1 MMHFMTDEDIQRTAP
16 SVFADAPDA
25 QRSDR
30 YVFVSSRKIVDSM
43 RDNGWGV
50 SRVRTP
56 NVRVASPQHCRHELV
71 FRNRDV
77 DLGFADPR
85 IPTYGDYKATVTPE
99 IRVENSHDGS
109 CRIKYN
115 AGLFAQICSN
125 GLTINLSD
133 MGSFSSKHLG
143 FDSEEAYKLT
153 TEFTSRV
160 PQFVEAIDEFSG
172 IHLGRDQQLAFA
184 SKARDLRW
192 AGDRASMV
200 DPADLLNSRRPQDDG
215 DDLWRIYNR
224 VQENL
229 IRGGFSSINTKRQ
242 VRPIQNIKLDNQIN
256 SDLWALAESYCL
268 N

>member
-1 MMHFMTDEDIQRTAP
+1 MMQFMNDEMIEREAP
-16 SVFADAPDA
+16 SVFAEAPDA

-43 RDNGWGV
+43 RDNGWDV

-56 NVRVASPQHCRHELV
+56 RVRVASPQHCRHELV

-77 DLGFADPR
+77 SLSFEDPR
-85 IPTYGDYKATVTPE
+85 VSTYGDYKAIVTPE

-143 FDSEEAYKLT
+143 FDSEDAYQLT
-153 TEFTSRV
+153 NEFTSRV
-160 PQFVEAIDEFSG
+160 PQFVEAIDEFSSV
-172 IHLGRDQQLAFA
+172 HLGRDQQLAFA
-184 SKARDLRW
+184 SRARDLRW
-192 AGDRASMV
+192 KGDRASMV

-242 VRPIQNIKLDNQIN
+242 VRPIQNIKLDNEIN
-256 SDLWALAESYCL
+256 SELWALAETYCL